1 MKAANLIK
9 YLDELLDIAN
19 HPDYSGAFNGLQV
32 EIPDDVHNVA
42 TAVDASAATA
52 LAAKKAHA
60 DLLIVHH
67 GILWGGVR
75 RVTGDFYLMLR
86 ELIAARC
93 GLYSVHL
100 PLDSHPSFG
109 NNAIL
114 AKKLGLKRPQ
124 PFGNFKGYFV
134 GKIGGAAVTNVNV
147 ASQRLGFVVQEAVA
161 PARPIRRMAI
171 VSGGAGSLLREAA
184 EAGADVLFTGE
195 VDHHVRVTARDLGLG
210 LWLGGHYATETFG
223 VQALGEHLANK
234 HGLKHTFLDLPTG
247 G

>member
-1 MKAANLIK
+1 MKAASLIK
-9 YLDELLDIAN
+9 YLDDLLDVPN
-19 HPDYSGAFNGLQV
+19 YPDYSGAFNGLQV
-32 EIPDDVHNVA
+32 EIPDDVRHVA

-67 GILWGGVR
+67 GMLWGGVR
-75 RVTGDFYLMLR
+75 RVTGDYYLMLR

-100 PLDSHPSFG
+100 PLDGHPNLG

-124 PFGNFKGYFV
+124 PFGNFKGNFV
-134 GKIGGAAVTNVNV
+134 GRIGGAAVTDVAV
-147 ASQRLGFVVQEAVA
+147 ASERLGIRVIEAVA

-184 EAGADVLFTGE
+184 DAGADALLTGE
-195 VDHHVRVTARDLGLG
+195 VDHHVRVAARDLGLG
-210 LWLGGHYATETFG
+210 IWLGGHYATETFG
-223 VQALGEHLANK
+223 VRALGEHLADK
-234 HGLKHTFLDLPTG
+234 HGLKHSFLDLPTG